1 LTAFVLIAL
10 GAALMLGAF
19 ALRKLVVPRFV
30 ALGVAV
36 LGVVTTTV
44 GAFRL

>member
-1 LTAFVLIAL
+1 LTAFVLISL

-19 ALRKLVVPRFV
+19 ALRTLLVPRLLAV
-30 ALGVAV
+30 GIGV